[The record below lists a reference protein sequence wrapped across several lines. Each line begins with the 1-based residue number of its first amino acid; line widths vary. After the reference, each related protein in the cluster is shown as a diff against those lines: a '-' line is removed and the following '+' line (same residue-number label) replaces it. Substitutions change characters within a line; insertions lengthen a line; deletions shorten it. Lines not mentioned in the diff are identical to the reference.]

1 MKCFKYG
8 LLILL
13 MKAGSCLAAQQLM
26 PSPAQIE
33 QFKSLSAEEKQAL
46 ARSVGIDPAS
56 MSTNSAQPQIR
67 ELETPQRT
75 AGDKNKAQMHPSP
88 KRQRSRTSVIKTPT

>member
-56 MSTNSAQPQIR
+56 NDLLDGFDAQAHQVFRNLRAVCQAAGSDLDEIVRSALAW
-67 ELETPQRT
+67 EART
-75 AGDKNKAQMHPSP
+75 A
-88 KRQRSRTSVIKTPT
+88 I

>member
-1 MKCFKYG
+1 MTIPDGLSMKCFKYG

-13 MKAGSCLAAQQLM
+13 MKAGGCLAAQQLI

-46 ARSVGIDPAS
+46 ALGGHRPCEHEHQQCPAADS
-56 MSTNSAQPQIR
+56 
-67 ELETPQRT
+67 
-75 AGDKNKAQMHPSP
+75 
-88 KRQRSRTSVIKTPT
+88 